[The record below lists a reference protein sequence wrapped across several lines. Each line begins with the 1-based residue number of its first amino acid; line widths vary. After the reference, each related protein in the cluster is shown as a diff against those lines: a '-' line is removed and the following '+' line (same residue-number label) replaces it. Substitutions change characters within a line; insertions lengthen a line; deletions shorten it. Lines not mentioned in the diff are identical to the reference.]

1 MSLVQ
6 KLTTT
11 EKGINF
17 TNIALMLLSTGVAF
31 VIPFKLFLFV
41 YAVLGP
47 LHYLTEISWLDKRN
61 FFIKQKTQIW
71 PYIVIAFL
79 LTVALFDEKSTL
91 RYYTVSL
98 ILCVVT
104 YTLCLVF
111 SGKNSLSLMVSVL
124 VFVLA
129 IVIKADRIM
138 FLILAFGIFL
148 PTIVHVFLFT
158 GLFILQGALK
168 KKSLTGFISLA
179 VFIVCALSFIFI
191 KIPNPEILSLTEKGY
206 IQKYFSIMNQSLAA
220 VFNIPFVKNSNEIFE
235 TPTFIAIQRFIAFAY
250 TYHYLNWFSKTS
262 VIKWH
267 DVSKTR
273 LSIIAMLWVISVACY
288 YIDYRLGFMVLFLL
302 SMLHVF
308 LELPLNVLSVKGI
321 SMGVKSMFTTTTVAK

>member
-1 MSLVQ
+1 M
-6 KLTTT
+6 
-11 EKGINF
+11 
-17 TNIALMLLSTGVAF
+17 ALMLISTGIAF

-71 PYIVIAFL
+71 PYIVIALL
-79 LTVALFDEKSTL
+79 LTVALFNEKSSL

-111 SGKNSLSLMVSVL
+111 SGKSSLSLIISLVVL
-124 VFVLA
+124 VLA
-129 IVIKADRIM
+129 LAIKADKIM
-138 FLILAFGIFL
+138 FLVLAFGIFL

-158 GLFILQGALK
+158 GLFVLQGALK
-168 KKSLTGFISLA
+168 NKSLTGFISLA
-179 VFIVCALSFIFI
+179 VFIICTLSFVFI
-191 KIPNPEILSLTEKGY
+191 RIPNTEILSLTEKGY

-220 VFNIPFVKNSNEIFE
+220 LFNIPFIRNSNEIFE

-273 LSIIAMLWVISVACY
+273 MSIILILWVISVACY

-308 LELPLNVLSVKGI
+308 LELPLNVHSVKGI
-321 SMGVKSMFTTTTVAK
+321 SAEVKNLFQ

>member
-1 MSLVQ
+1 MSWLQ
-6 KLTTT
+6 KIATTD
-11 EKGINF
+11 KGINLV
-17 TNIALMLLSTGVAF
+17 NMALMLLSTAVAF

-71 PYIVIAFL
+71 PYVLIAIL
-79 LTVALFDEKSTL
+79 LTVALFNEKSSL

-98 ILCVVT
+98 IITTVV

-111 SGKNSLSLMVSVL
+111 SGKNVFSLLVSA
-124 VFVLA
+124 FVLIITLA
-129 IVIKADRIM
+129 IKADKIM

-158 GLFILQGALK
+158 GFFVLAGAVK
-168 KKSLTGFISLA
+168 NKSVTAYASLV
-179 VFIVCALSFIFI
+179 VFIACAASFAFVHL
-191 KIPNPEILSLTEKGY
+191 PNNEILSVAEKGY
-206 IQKYFSIMNQSLAA
+206 IQKYFSIINQALAK
-220 VFNIPFVKNSNEIFE
+220 VFSINFNSGNNDIFE
-235 TPTFIAIQRFIAFAY
+235 LPGLIAIQRFIAFAY

-267 DVSKTR
+267 DVSKSR
-273 LSIIAMLWVISVACY
+273 LGVIAILWVVSVVFY
-288 YIDYRLGFMVLFLL
+288 YVDFRLGFMVLFLL
-302 SMLHVF
+302 SMMHVF
-308 LELPLNVLSVKGI
+308 LEFPLNVHSIKGI
-321 SMGVKSMFTTTTVAK
+321 ISAIKIR

>member
-11 EKGINF
+11 NKGINL

-71 PYIVIAFL
+71 PYIVIAIL
-79 LTVALFDEKSTL
+79 LTVALFNEKSVL
-91 RYYTVSL
+91 RYYSVSL
-98 ILCVVT
+98 IICVVV

-111 SGKNSLSLMVSVL
+111 SGKNGFSLLISALVL
-124 VFVLA
+124 ILA
-129 IVIKADRIM
+129 LAIKADKIM
-138 FLILAFGIFL
+138 LLILAFGIFL
-148 PTIVHVFLFT
+148 HVFLYT
-158 GLFILQGALK
+158 GLFVLQGAIK
-168 KKSLTGFISLA
+168 NKSSTGFISLA
-179 VFIVCALSFIFI
+179 VFIACAVSFAFI
-191 KIPNPEILSLTEKGY
+191 HIPNSEILSVAEKGY
-206 IQKYFSIMNQSLAA
+206 VQKYFSILNQSLASL
-220 VFNIPFVKNSNEIFE
+220 FNINFNKASNDIFE
-235 TPTFIAIQRFIAFAY
+235 LPALIAVQRFIAFAY

-267 DVSKTR
+267 EVSKSR
-273 LSIIAMLWVISVACY
+273 LGVIAILWIVSVAFY
-288 YIDYRLGFMVLFLL
+288 YIDFRLGFMVLFLL
-302 SMLHVF
+302 SMVHVF
-308 LELPLNVLSVKGI
+308 LELPLNVHSIKGI
-321 SMGVKSMFTTTTVAK
+321 VSGIRNRA

>member
-11 EKGINF
+11 DKGINL
-17 TNIALMLLSTGVAF
+17 TNIALMLLSTGIAF
-31 VIPFKLFLFV
+31 IIPFKLFLFV

-47 LHYLTEISWLDKRN
+47 LHYLTEISWLEKRN
-61 FFIKQKTQIW
+61 YFIKQKTQIW
-71 PYIVIAFL
+71 PYIVIAL
-79 LTVALFDEKSTL
+79 LMTVALFNEKSSL

-111 SGKNSLSLMVSVL
+111 SGKNSLSLIVSTI
-124 VFVLA
+124 VLA
-129 IVIKADRIM
+129 LAILIKADRIM

-158 GLFILQGALK
+158 GLFVLQGALK
-168 KKSLTGFISLA
+168 NKSVTGFISLG
-179 VFIVCALSFIFI
+179 VFIACALSFAFVHT
-191 KIPNPEILSLTEKGY
+191 PNSEILSLTEKGFV
-206 IQKYFSIMNQSLAA
+206 QKYFSIINQSLATL
-220 VFNIPFVKNSNEIFE
+220 FNISFVRNSNEIFE
-235 TPTFIAIQRFIAFAY
+235 TPAFIAIQRFIAFAY

-273 LSIIAMLWVISVACY
+273 MWLILILWVISVACY

-308 LELPLNVLSVKGI
+308 LELPLNVHSIKGI
-321 SMGVKSMFTTTTVAK
+321 SSGVRNMFQ